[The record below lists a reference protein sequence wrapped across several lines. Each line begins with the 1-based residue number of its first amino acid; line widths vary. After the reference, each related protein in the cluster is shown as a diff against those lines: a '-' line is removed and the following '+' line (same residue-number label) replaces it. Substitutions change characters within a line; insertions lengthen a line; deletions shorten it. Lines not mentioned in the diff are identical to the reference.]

1 MKKIYSYLY
10 STLKNN
16 KHIIKFLL
24 VVFFFGIVFGSLFL
38 NFISD
43 NDKIVLTNNISDF
56 FNNVNKLNKYVL
68 GLDVFKDNLINSL
81 FISTL
86 IFILGLSIIGIV
98 IVIFIIFYKGFAT
111 GLSISSIILKY
122 KFKGILGA
130 FLYVFPFNIIEIL
143 IFIFLSLYSVNSSLK
158 FIRAIVKKDNLNF
171 KTFIGKYL
179 LSFIISIFMLTITSL
194 CKAYILPFMLKLF
207 TYLIY

>member
-10 STLKNN
+10 STLKSN

-24 VVFFFGIVFGSLFL
+24 VVFFLGIVFGSLFL

-122 KFKGILGA
+122 KCKGILGA

-143 IFIFLSLYSVNSSLK
+143 IFIFLSLYAVNSSLK

-179 LSFIISIFMLTITSL
+179 LSFIISIFMLTIISL

>member
-16 KHIIKFLL
+16 NHIIKFLL

-143 IFIFLSLYSVNSSLK
+143 IFIFLSLYAVNSSLK
-158 FIRAIVKKDNLNF
+158 FIRAIIKKENLNF

>member
-56 FNNVNKLNKYVL
+56 FNNVDKLNKYVL

-143 IFIFLSLYSVNSSLK
+143 IFIFLSLYAVNSSLK

>member
-10 STLKNN
+10 STLKSN

-24 VVFFFGIVFGSLFL
+24 VVFFLGIVFGSLFL

-68 GLDVFKDNLINSL
+68 GLNVFKDNLINSL

-98 IVIFIIFYKGFAT
+98 IVIFIIFYKGFTT

-143 IFIFLSLYSVNSSLK
+143 IFIFLSLYAVNSSLK

-194 CKAYILPFMLKLF
+194 CKAYVLPFMLKLF